1 MEPNPSWSTWQPP
14 ARYDDTRA
22 ARRPAFAAALQL
34 ARFAAGLTQPK
45 LAEAAGM
52 DHSYVSRMESGVRTP
67 SRAAANRLADALG
80 LDGPHR
86 DRFLAA
92 AGFMPGDVASLIDD
106 EPECGDLLRRLAH
119 PDTPERQRHAIR
131 AAVRALLDATE
142 AA

>member
-1 MEPNPSWSTWQPP
+1 MEPNPSWSTWQPST
-14 ARYDDTRA
+14 RYDDTRK
-22 ARRPAFAAALQL
+22 ARRPAFAAALYV
-34 ARFAAGLTQPK
+34 ARTSAGLSQPK
-45 LAEAAGM
+45 LAKLA
-52 DHSYVSRMESGVRTP
+52 DIDTSYVSRMEQGVRMP

-92 AGFMPGDVASLIDD
+92 AGFMPGDVASLIED

-131 AAVRALLDATE
+131 AAVRTLLDATE